1 MKINIVDKKTYIDD
15 VVERV
20 AEKTGLK
27 GEKLVHLYALL
38 VLIKGEDV
46 TLSDIHDAWSVN
58 MNYKESNPP
67 YCYGHDH
74 LSIVPFEQL
83 SKETQDRDVPYL
95 EALKEVARELKSK
108 P

>member
-1 MKINIVDKKTYIDD
+1 MDKKTYIDD

-27 GEKLVHLYALL
+27 GEKLVRLYALL

-46 TLSDIHDAWSVN
+46 TLSDIHAAWSVN

-74 LSIVPFEQL
+74 LSIVPFDQL
-83 SKETQDRDVPYL
+83 SKETQDRDIPYL

-108 P
+108 PGVK

>member
-1 MKINIVDKKTYIDD
+1 MDKRTYIDD

-27 GEKLVHLYALL
+27 GEKLVRLYALL

-46 TLSDIHDAWSVN
+46 TLSDIHDAWAVN
-58 MNYKESNPP
+58 MNYKEANPP

-83 SKETQDRDVPYL
+83 SKETQDRDIPYL
-95 EALKEVARELKSK
+95 EALKEVAMELKGAS
-108 P
+108 